1 MESWALQAI
10 EREAEKRVE
19 LRLLGQAIEDN
30 TPLVLGLTVK
40 QVAFLRGRW
49 LLENP
54 TKSSKDI
61 PA

>member
-19 LRLLGQAIEDN
+19 LRLLGRAIEDN

-40 QVAFLRGRW
+40 QINYLRGRW
-49 LLENP
+49 LSENP
-54 TKSSKDI
+54 TKSAKDI